1 MEKPLITV
9 LVPVKYYSANL
20 LKKAVDSIVNQTCPY
35 WRLLLI
41 AGQKESAELPAVLA
55 SQLSDPRVEVVTH
68 ENWELACKLNAGMR
82 RAETDFVAILLGDDM
97 WASDAVGVLTDYVIR
112 FPEADFFHSSRRFID
127 ANDQPISTVYLS
139 KDGFELKDFVMES
152 PVKHLL
158 CWRREKALSL
168 GGLDE
173 SIKFVGP
180 DDWDL
185 PWTMAEGGAVF
196 KAVPECLYLHRDHRK
211 HYRLTTHVPRSV
223 QLSETKRIMRKH
235 RVSNADIRDR
245 IRVAK
250 NTYLKQCLYRSRF
263 DQWLKEKL
271 GHDAES
277 GRKEDYQ

>member
-1 MEKPLITV
+1 MEKPRITV

-20 LKKAVDSIVNQTCPY
+20 LRKAVDSIINQTCPH

-41 AGQKESAELPAVLA
+41 AGQKEAGELPAVLS
-55 SQLSDPRVEVVTH
+55 SQLSDPRIEIVRH
-68 ENWELACKLNAGMR
+68 ENFELACKLNAAIK

-97 WASDAVGVLTDYVIR
+97 WTADAVGVLTDYMIR
-112 FPEADFFHSSRRFID
+112 FPTVDFFHSSRRFID
-127 ANDQPISTVYLS
+127 ADDQPISSVYLS
-139 KDGFELKDFVMES
+139 RDGFTLRDFAMES

-158 CWRREKALSL
+158 CWRREKALAL

-185 PWTMAEGGAVF
+185 PWTMADAGAVF

-223 QLSETKRIMRKH
+223 QIKETKKILRKH
-235 RVSNADIRDR
+235 RVSSADIRKKIR
-245 IRVAK
+245 IAK
-250 NTYLKQCLYRSRF
+250 KTYLRQCLYRSRF
-263 DQWLKEKL
+263 DQWVKEKL
-271 GHDAES
+271 GHDAQWGWREEY
-277 GRKEDYQ
+277 R